1 VTAWIQ
7 PENTAREGDVQRQS
21 RGVDSAAS
29 RFKIHLGDDVAFRE
43 TKSFARDRMALA
55 EYMTAR

>member
-1 VTAWIQ
+1 MRQ
-7 PENTAREGDVQRQS
+7 GEGVQIQS
-21 RGVDSAAS
+21 RGVDTSAAS
-29 RFKIHLGDDVAFRE
+29 RFKIHLGDGVAFRE